1 MYRKSLVRVGRCTYL
16 VALRALSALV
26 RTLSDTDEFQRDLLL
41 WIANYPRFF
50 AGVRPTIAQLE
61 KRFGSVTLPD
71 GTKRPGRSRTTIE
84 HHANALVARGLLNRD
99 GATVWCTDRGLDEAS
114 ANSVR

>member
-16 VALRALSALV
+16 VALRALAALV

-41 WIANYPRFF
+41 WVANYPRFF

-61 KRFGSVTLPD
+61 KRFSATTLPD
-71 GTKRPGRSRTTIE
+71 GTERPGRSRTAIE
-84 HHANALVARGLLNRD
+84 HHVNALVARGLMNRE
-99 GATVWCTDRGLDEAS
+99 GSVVWCTARGLDEA
-114 ANSVR
+114 AATSVR